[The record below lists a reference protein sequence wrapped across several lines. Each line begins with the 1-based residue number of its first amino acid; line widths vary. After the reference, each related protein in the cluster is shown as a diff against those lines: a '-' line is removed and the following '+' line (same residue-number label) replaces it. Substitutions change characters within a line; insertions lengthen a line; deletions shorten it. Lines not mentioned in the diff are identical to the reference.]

1 MNLQGIQP
9 QQAIQMQRL
18 VQMLRMATQRELK
31 QIQED
36 TEKQQQQDDQ
46 KATQI
51 YATSLA
57 TCGTLNCVKHLSEKI
72 LKEVEIW
79 EMPWGIK

>member
-1 MNLQGIQP
+1 
-9 QQAIQMQRL
+9 
-18 VQMLRMATQRELK
+18 MATQRELK

-36 TEKQQQQDDQ
+36 AEKQHQQDDQ

-51 YATSLA
+51 YANALA
-57 TCGTLNCVKHLSEKI
+57 TCGTRNCVKHLSEKI

-79 EMPWGIK
+79 GMPWGYN